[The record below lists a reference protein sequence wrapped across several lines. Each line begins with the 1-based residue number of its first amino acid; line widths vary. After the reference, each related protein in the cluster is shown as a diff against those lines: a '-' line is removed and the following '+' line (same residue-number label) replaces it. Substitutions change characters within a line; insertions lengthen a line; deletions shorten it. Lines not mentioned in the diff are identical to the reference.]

1 MTGRI
6 NNDEERCYCS
16 FCGKPSDKVRKLIS
30 SPNENSY
37 ICDECIEL
45 CNELL
50 EEDFD
55 DYVGEAVD
63 GINLYK
69 PMKIKELLDEYVVG
83 QDEAKRNCTSRF
95 QPGFQT
101 TLARGEGSTSFV
113 NDHQFS
119 RPPTVSI
126 HCPLSVCQRCTFCT

>member
-50 EEDFD
+50 EEVFD

-69 PMKIKELLDEYVVG
+69 PMKI
-83 QDEAKRNCTSRF
+83 
-95 QPGFQT
+95 
-101 TLARGEGSTSFV
+101 
-113 NDHQFS
+113 
-119 RPPTVSI
+119 
-126 HCPLSVCQRCTFCT
+126 